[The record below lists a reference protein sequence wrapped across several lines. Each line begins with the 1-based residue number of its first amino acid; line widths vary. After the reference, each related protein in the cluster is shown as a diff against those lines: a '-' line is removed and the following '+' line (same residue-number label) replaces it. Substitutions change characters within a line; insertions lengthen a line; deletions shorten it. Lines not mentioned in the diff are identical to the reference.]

1 MTPILSNRVQA
12 LENRCFVHLAMEDE
26 ALDVSEYYRDAQS
39 FRSLRKQKSQ
49 LDSNN
54 GLDQWFLTCGKWRSC
69 QVGNDRSDSRT
80 TASKFNT
87 SNPNVD
93 LLYKSQ
99 PFTDC
104 FNGKWRVGSLKSG
117 ELEKKG

>member
-1 MTPILSNRVQA
+1 VQNLLRA
-12 LENRCFVHLAMEDE
+12 VVLHLWGIPHWWGMA
-26 ALDVSEYYRDAQS
+26 
-39 FRSLRKQKSQ
+39 
-49 LDSNN
+49 
-54 GLDQWFLTCGKWRSC
+54 SC

-87 SNPNVD
+87 SHPNVD

-104 FNGKWRVGSLKSG
+104 FNGKWKVGPLKSG
-117 ELEKKG
+117 ELEKKGKEPLA